1 MGGARWRWCD
11 VYLPGS
17 RSGVNQWRDQMK
29 PSQILDNVARLK
41 GLSKPR
47 TEDNGNTLTFM
58 GRDYTLAEFGK
69 DQSFIS

>member
-1 MGGARWRWCD
+1 
-11 VYLPGS
+11 
-17 RSGVNQWRDQMK
+17 MK

-58 GRDYTLAEFGK
+58 GRDYALAEFGK